1 MVESASINK
10 SLFVLAQCVEA
21 IGKKGQRIPYRESK
35 MTRILSLGQN
45 NGLTLM
51 ILNLAPVRSHHLNT
65 LSSLNFANRTKKIEI
80 REVENDPIL
89 KGPNKPTV
97 RSSATGSLQRQPLR
111 PLTSSINANLAVIPM
126 GDSTKA
132 CESKPVKAFYV
143 YSDKVQSKAN
153 ITTKIE
159 ASKRLSPLN
168 RSPGNSSTTF
178 RRTKCMRY
186 TKTASPIRVR
196 RREIS
201 AARIEEM
208 VEKKVGEILAAR
220 ALNEASE
227 RQPQT
232 EEVNEKVQRRLELLE
247 KRIEGT
253 EEARAKGLSYILM
266 AKQHQAG
273 GEECS
278 ALKMYELAL
287 PFFPGNKKLAKR
299 IISLKEKLGTQ
310 HESSVWNNLESTT
323 DDDYVPSTSERHKI
337 ERYRYKPMESDE
349 DYEESERDE
358 ISNDEGDAVVTKPR
372 QTATRSQRRSASH
385 LCQRNT
391 PNMLDA
397 SSPRTMK
404 LLSVINSRKI
414 GQIKLLKG
422 VGVKKAEAIVDCL
435 CEMDHQLEQE
445 GYTANTAKA
454 RVQSLVELGRMK
466 GIGLKT
472 VQNMRNGVVL

>member
-21 IGKKGQRIPYRESK
+21 IGKKSQRIPYRESK

-51 ILNLAPVRSHHLNT
+51 ILNLAPVRSHHLDT

-111 PLTSSINANLAVIPM
+111 PLTSSINANLAVIPI

-143 YSDKVQSKAN
+143 YSDKVQSKAI

-159 ASKRLSPLN
+159 ASKRLSPLK
-168 RSPGNSSTTF
+168 RSPGNFSTTF
-178 RRTKCMRY
+178 RRTKRMRY

-196 RREIS
+196 CREIS

-232 EEVNEKVQRRLELLE
+232 ETVSEKVQRRLELLE

-310 HESSVWNNLESTT
+310 HASSVWNNLECTT
-323 DDDYVPSTSERHKI
+323 EDDYVPS

-349 DYEESERDE
+349 DCEESERDE
-358 ISNDEGDAVVTKPR
+358 ISNDEGDAIVAKSR
-372 QTATRSQRRSASH
+372 QTTTRSQRRSASL
-385 LCQRNT
+385 LCQTNT
-391 PNMLDA
+391 PNMIDA

-404 LLSVINSRKI
+404 LLSVINSREI

-472 VQNMRNGVVL
+472 VQNMKNGVVL